1 MSAMNNKN
9 YHRPKNRSNL
19 RIFSGN
25 SHQKLAKDVAKKCG
39 VSLGQLT
46 LDKFANNETS
56 VDLKENV
63 RGQVSILPVSNLII
77 IFSQQTHHCRRN
89 RQLVKFFSHQSS
101 KSFKKNR
108 QCHQSHHSVCD
119 KS

>member
-9 YHRPKNRSNL
+9 YHRTKNRSNL
-19 RIFSGN
+19 RIFSGT

-63 RGQVSILPVSNLII
+63 RGQVSKNFTFRLDIV
-77 IFSQQTHHCRRN
+77 FS
-89 RQLVKFFSHQSS
+89 F
-101 KSFKKNR
+101 
-108 QCHQSHHSVCD
+108 
-119 KS
+119 